1 MGDIDISNYIYFI
14 FLLLS
19 LIFGALGNRKKKQ
32 KGAQAKEETPGM
44 LEFIVNE
51 FQDTGTPTVPKYS
64 EKVEKVKDP
73 ETPLEKGVD
82 IAKYAEEL
90 RRKSKRENKIKTS
103 FDQDEFLKNQSA
115 AYELDRESLTR
126 QKANVDFDLRKAIIN
141 DAILH
146 RVEYP

>member
-1 MGDIDISNYIYFI
+1 
-14 FLLLS
+14 
-19 LIFGALGNRKKKQ
+19 
-32 KGAQAKEETPGM
+32 M

-51 FQDTGTPTVPKYS
+51 FQDTGTPSVPKYS

-90 RRKSKRENKIKTS
+90 RKKSKRENKIKTS
-103 FDQDEFLKNQSA
+103 FDQNEFQKSQSA
-115 AYELDRESLTR
+115 AYDLGAGSGSD
-126 QKANVDFDLRKAIIN
+126 QKTNIDFDLRKAIIN